1 MKITTWRF
9 AHDCLP
15 CGHQLQKRHI
25 PASSLCIFCGQH
37 ETVEHALLFCQFAG
51 EVWKEIKTEFNV
63 HLKRRGFVSA
73 RTWVLDFFNRCSDV
87 EATVV
92 MVVLWHIWDA
102 RNKARE
108 GDTLVHPRTTAAK
121 AKAYIEMILNNLY
134 KTAPTYRCESSS
146 SRAKWTPPPEGTVLI
161 NVDAAIFA
169 TSRRMGAGVVARNHD
184 GSFLAACGERYDE
197 VVVPEI
203 AEAIAVRRALLF
215 AQEEEFSKI
224 IIASDCLSVIQ
235 RIKSG
240 EVDRSLYGPVI
251 EDIKLMS
258 RGFGTCEFC
267 HVYRVTNVA
276 AHLLAKECESFE
288 SSVWRS
294 VAPVCITDA
303 LCNDIMMTST
313 FCPCFATVYRAVN
326 IGP

>member
-1 MKITTWRF
+1 
-9 AHDCLP
+9 
-15 CGHQLQKRHI
+15 
-25 PASSLCIFCGQH
+25 
-37 ETVEHALLFCQFAG
+37 LFCQFAG
-51 EVWKEIKTEFNV
+51 EVWKEIKTEFNI

-73 RTWVLDFFNRCSDV
+73 RTWVLDFFDRCSDV

-169 TSRRMGAGVVARNHD
+169 TSRRMGAGVVAHNHD

-294 VAPVCITDA
+294 VAPVCIRDA
-303 LCNDIMMTST
+303 LCNDIMM
-313 FCPCFATVYRAVN
+313 
-326 IGP
+326 I